1 MIRRMSGN
9 REPDRLWIELDPASE
24 PIAGVVHDGSESGR
38 PFAGWLELVALLE
51 AARRAAVGPDSPSER
66 P

>member
-1 MIRRMSGN
+1 MCSEGGPN
-9 REPDRLWIELDPASE
+9 RVWIEVDPASE
-24 PIAGVVHDGSESGR
+24 PIAGVIYHGSEPGR

-51 AARRAAVGPDSPSER
+51 STRSAALSPSSESPER